1 MQSVWAFFNV
11 CKMTVSSTILRLRT
25 WACQFAALISDLE
38 SSWTAWWPPT
48 RAISAVAELFVFNCN
63 KQFAK

>member
-38 SSWTAWWPPT
+38 SS
-48 RAISAVAELFVFNCN
+48 
-63 KQFAK
+63 